1 MKKNIKE
8 TKKKII
14 EVLEGKSRAKI
25 LAQEYVKAENK
36 LLKEL
41 NNLVNGGEDCN
52 CDKRIIIEVIA
63 DGGEF
68 PEISAYCLNCGGYVN
83 GA

>member
-1 MKKNIKE
+1 MKTQKI
-8 TKKKII
+8 KKKII
-14 EVLEGKSRAKI
+14 EVLEGKSKAEM

-68 PEISAYCLNCGGYVN
+68 PEISAYCLNCGGFIS
-83 GA
+83 G